1 MPTTNRINATA
12 RIARHAP
19 ALRELRRAQKKTAKL
34 ARRIERAREGGGD
47 KALARLCDIQARSF
61 HSRLAAAWE
70 VNRRRK
76 RGQRFSPARLV
87 DIAGNA
93 DPYHMTARPVTV
105 KKRGKGRGAVD
116 PSPSARVINEM
127 VSARLKPWIM
137 RRLHPS
143 QFKFQGGRPMACRAL
158 LDYMEG
164 GGWATVLEHIPSCVN
179 RF

>member
-1 MPTTNRINATA
+1 MTRNRINATA

-61 HSRLAAAWE
+61 HSRLAAAHE
-70 VNRRRK
+70 MNRRRK

-93 DPYHMTARPVTV
+93 DPYHMTARPVTI

-116 PSPSARVINEM
+116 PSPGARVVQGM
-127 VSARLKPWIM
+127 VSTRLRPWIM
-137 RRLHPS
+137 RRLHPA
-143 QFKFQGGRPMACRAL
+143 QFKFRGGRPVACRAL
-158 LDYMEG
+158 LEHMEG
-164 GGWATVLEHIPSCVN
+164 GTWATVLDVKD
-179 RF
+179 F